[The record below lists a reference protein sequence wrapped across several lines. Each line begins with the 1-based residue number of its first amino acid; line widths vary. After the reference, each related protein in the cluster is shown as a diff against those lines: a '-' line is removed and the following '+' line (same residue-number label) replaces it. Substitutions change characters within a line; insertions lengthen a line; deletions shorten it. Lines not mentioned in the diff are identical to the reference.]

1 MWIEL
6 PAIYGKWNSVYRMHL
21 RWAKRGLWTRILRV
35 LAEGGR
41 NGALLSMDASFLKA
55 HQDACRFRGKAE
67 NQGLGKTKGGRNS
80 KINVVVNGK
89 GKCLDFLLVPGNE
102 NDIISA
108 SRLLGDELKES
119 VVLADKGY
127 QSAQLAAHILA
138 SGGFPNIPSR
148 EGTLDPLPYH
158 KDLGKLR
165 HVVENF
171 FCRLKRARRV
181 GTRYDRLAATFTA
194 FVTLAILDDWLRS

>member
-21 RWAKRGLWTRILRV
+21 RWAKRGLWTRILRI

-41 NGALLSMDASFLKA
+41 NGGLLSMDASF
-55 HQDACRFRGKAE
+55 F
-67 NQGLGKTKGGRNS
+67 
-80 KINVVVNGK
+80 
-89 GKCLDFLLVPGNE
+89 
-102 NDIISA
+102 
-108 SRLLGDELKES
+108 
-119 VVLADKGY
+119 
-127 QSAQLAAHILA
+127 AAHILA
-138 SGGFPNIPSR
+138 AGGFPNIPSR

-181 GTRYDRLAATFTA
+181 GTRYDRLPATFTA
-194 FVTLAILDDWLRS
+194 FVTPAILGDWLRF